1 MYPVWLR
8 LRGGKG
14 VATALGVV
22 LVIAPKASLAALGLF
37 LIVVAITK
45 IVAMAS
51 IAASIGF
58 AVTQLT
64 ILGPNAFEL
73 GKLPLTLFSI
83 IVPGLI
89 VWRHRSNI
97 ARMWQGKENKIAK
110 TTETT
115 ASSGS
120 PADE

>member
-1 MYPVWLR
+1 
-8 LRGGKG
+8 
-14 VATALGVV
+14 
-22 LVIAPKASLAALGLF
+22 
-37 LIVVAITK
+37 
-45 IVAMAS
+45 
-51 IAASIGF
+51 
-58 AVTQLT
+58 
-64 ILGPNAFEL
+64 
-73 GKLPLTLFSI
+73 LFSI

-110 TTETT
+110 TTDTT